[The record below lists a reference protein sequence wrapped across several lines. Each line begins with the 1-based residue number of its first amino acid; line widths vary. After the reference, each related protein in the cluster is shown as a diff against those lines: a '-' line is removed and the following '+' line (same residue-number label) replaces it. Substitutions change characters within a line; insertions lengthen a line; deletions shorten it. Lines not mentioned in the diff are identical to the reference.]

1 MIFRSQILFA
11 TLFASTG
18 YQVAAA
24 VEDDAFVSTVS
35 TTDAIG
41 KTIRGGSKLQQEGGK
56 IRQLLECSSP
66 NYLMDWSELGNVKKH
81 ATKLGWNQSTWDED
95 RDPEELYSLSWDDL
109 NITQLHSLS
118 KLNITSE
125 AVYEDH
131 YEGWWWEDIAAERPD
146 VIEKLTELGFTK
158 GSWDQADM
166 AEYFSF
172 AVPPGMKDTVVS
184 EYMNSD
190 AVEIASTSWDE
201 LSFVEKG
208 AAKKLGYTCYEW
220 MEEGNLAL
228 LEAELEAESRILPGV
243 LVCQEKCS
251 SADRP
256 GLCRRRCRDCV
267 TNSRTR
273 RFCRRRANLIAAFA
287 FYQATLECL
296 DEKCGGGC
304 FPADATVNVQGKG
317 EIRIDELEISDYVQ
331 TSNGYS
337 KVYAFAYGHTN
348 KEEEH
353 QYVQIETN
361 DAEGTTLEL
370 SPNHVLFVGGKS
382 ASPKMAKDVV
392 VGEIVQL
399 FADGPDSKARL
410 AKITSVEAIQK
421 KGQYAP
427 LTEDGTIV
435 VNNVLASV
443 HSIEGAAP
451 EVKLFGLTLIDM
463 HQFQQMLFAPL
474 RLLCMFSFDDFCSA
488 ALHDEEGTHNWDSV
502 TEHLI
507 DMLTYDAPDLKT
519 TNFLSLS
526 ITLPFKLFVL
536 FGMITAHAAEKAFT
550 MSISTI
556 LFGLATLL
564 YTVISLGYTAKTRKA
579 AKKVD

>member
-1 MIFRSQILFA
+1 MIFRFQLLIA
-11 TLFASTG
+11 TLA
-18 YQVAAA
+18 YQVVAAV

-41 KTIRGGSKLQQEGGK
+41 KTIRGGSKLHEGGK

-66 NYLMDWSELGNVKKH
+66 NYLMDWSELGNMKKH

-95 RDPEELYSLSWDDL
+95 LDPEELYSLSWDEL
-109 NITQLHSLS
+109 NRTQLHSLS
-118 KLNITSE
+118 KLDITSE
-125 AVYEDH
+125 AIYEEH
-131 YEGWWWEDIAAERPD
+131 YESWWWDDIATELPG
-146 VIEKLTELGFTK
+146 VIQQLTEIGFTK
-158 GSWDQADM
+158 DSWDLADM

-190 AVEIASTSWDE
+190 AVDIASTSWDD
-201 LSFVEKG
+201 LSYVEQE
-208 AAKKLGYTCYEW
+208 AAKALGYTCYEW
-220 MEEGNLAL
+220 MEEGSLAL
-228 LEAELEAESRILPGV
+228 LEAELEAESRIIPPAGV
-243 LVCQEKCS
+243 LVCSEKCLS
-251 SADRP
+251 DDSPAKCIKECNKCIKEE
-256 GLCRRRCRDCV
+256 GKQCRK
-267 TNSRTR
+267 
-273 RFCRRRANLIAAFA
+273 RAFVIAFFA
-287 FYQATLECL
+287 FYQANLECL
-296 DEKCGGGC
+296 DKRCGGC

-331 TSNGYS
+331 TSYGYS

-348 KEEEH
+348 IEEEH

-361 DAEGTTLEL
+361 DAKGTTLEL

-392 VGEIVQL
+392 GGEIVQL
-399 FADGPDSKARL
+399 FADGPGSKARL
-410 AKITSVEAIQK
+410 AEITSVEAIQK

-427 LTEDGTIV
+427 LTEDGTII
-435 VNNVLASV
+435 VNKVLASV
-443 HSIEGAAP
+443 HSIEGAAA

-488 ALHDEEGTHNWDSV
+488 TLHDEEGTHNWDSV

-507 DMLTYDAPDLKT
+507 DMLTYDAPDLET
-519 TNFLSLS
+519 TNFLCLS
-526 ITLPFKLFVL
+526 ITLPFKFFVL
-536 FGMITAHAAEKAFT
+536 FGMITAHAAEKVFT
-550 MSISTI
+550 MSLSTI
-556 LFGLATLL
+556 LFGLATFL
-564 YTVISLGYTAKTRKA
+564 YTVISIGYTAKMRKA
-579 AKKVD
+579 TKKVD